1 MFSALVGTVLGGV
14 VLYYLP
20 GVASKIAR
28 ALGEFGGKAA
38 DHLDKEFP
46 EGTVKFGNKPNKE

>member
-28 ALGEFGGKAA
+28 TLGEFGGKAA

-46 EGTVKFGNKPNKE
+46 DGKVHFGNKSSKE